1 MYVLF
6 HGLQSSILKM
16 LCDTQNVPPNGL
28 LKIQIQCK
36 KLFKRDMRLFDIFL
50 KTRLLSQMNC
60 LINSLW
66 TKVLFAK
73 YPEVTGLLK
82 KKKKR
87 SYNHFSGDE
96 GPLWPMS
103 HRTVGLTFLEPN
115 RHWFRPSV
123 NI

>member
-82 KKKKR
+82 KKKEK
-87 SYNHFSGDE
+87 
-96 GPLWPMS
+96 L
-103 HRTVGLTFLEPN
+103 
-115 RHWFRPSV
+115 
-123 NI
+123 